1 LTSLICANIRYVKS
15 SDLFLIG
22 ECFPLLEE
30 LDLGSPRSDF
40 LLDQRS
46 SLQGIET
53 LSLALRK
60 VNLYER
66 YFINDQVLHRFFKD
80 RKYLKE
86 VTISGGSNRV
96 KITKDGIASFLRERP
111 TLTSLSLYNTFFRH
125 ETIPTSHFIDSLVS
139 LKGLTCID
147 WKLFRISNE
156 LLYSI
161 AREGLPLTRLVLRNC
176 TGYSYDGIFFL
187 LSKCQCIRHL
197 DLQGAYFLNDQYV
210 AELSLFLGD
219 LVSINLSECNRLTN
233 SALFALVQ
241 KCPSLNQIKM
251 NRIPT
256 FKILDHTLLSIIRK
270 KKVENSNSLM
280 DCVVNHQLKSLS
292 LANNPWFWEEDINMF
307 ASIFSNLQLLNLAHC
322 YNISEVSIGQVLSR
336 CYKIRHL
343 DLSGCRGV
351 NLRRLNF
358 EFLKLEVLNLS
369 FTSIDDETLYVI
381 SKSCRV

>member
-1 LTSLICANIRYVKS
+1 
-15 SDLFLIG
+15 
-22 ECFPLLEE
+22 
-30 LDLGSPRSDF
+30 
-40 LLDQRS
+40 
-46 SLQGIET
+46 
-53 LSLALRK
+53 
-60 VNLYER
+60 
-66 YFINDQVLHRFFKD
+66 
-80 RKYLKE
+80 
-86 VTISGGSNRV
+86 
-96 KITKDGIASFLRERP
+96 
-111 TLTSLSLYNTFFRH
+111 
-125 ETIPTSHFIDSLVS
+125 
-139 LKGLTCID
+139 
-147 WKLFRISNE
+147 
-156 LLYSI
+156 
-161 AREGLPLTRLVLRNC
+161 
-176 TGYSYDGIFFL
+176 
-187 LSKCQCIRHL
+187 L

-307 ASIFSNLQLLNLAHC
+307 ASIFSNLQILNLAHC

-381 SKSCRV
+381 SKSCRGLLQLVLLCCYHITKNGVMHVVKYCTQLKEINLAKCRKVPADVVASMVFLRPSLRLIFTPSRSEFTDIEKKHFMHQGCHVY